1 MISTTY
7 AAFLAAAILALLEG
21 SRAFAPSSHPQHH
34 VPASRSATALFSH
47 SDRREFLSK
56 AAIAAAGI
64 VSIPPSAS
72 ADVDTDSFIK
82 TGMVSMPMGVSGQAG
97 KAKPVTGVVL
107 REGSE
112 VSRDGRSGSVLAE
125 ILLGK
130 SSDPTPVLATF
141 SSPWPLAKG
150 GLFDVECR
158 DASTGDGAFLSVAP
172 AKGKNISDL
181 AKTFFT
187 DSLFSST
194 GRFSFYGAP
203 TDIKVKKSE
212 VDGQYR
218 YLEIAFSNLSQ
229 STNAEI
235 PRTALVVA
243 TIPEGT
249 DDVVMLVGSA
259 TANRWK
265 RGSEKAVRETVGSFK
280 ATLAPKSG
288 MKIRAKGSVDR
299 ELL

>member
-1 MISTTY
+1 MLT
-7 AAFLAAAILALLEG
+7 FLSLALALLG
-21 SRAFAPSSHPQHH
+21 APAQAFAPVSLCQRAAAPSA
-34 VPASRSATALFSH
+34 ASTVLRSH
-47 SDRREFLSK
+47 SADRRGFMSQ
-56 AAIAAAGI
+56 AAIAISGAVALPRVAG
-64 VSIPPSAS
+64 
-72 ADVDTDSFIK
+72 ADVDTEDFIK

-112 VSRDGRSGSVLAE
+112 VSRDGRGSVLAE
-125 ILLGK
+125 ILVGGK

-158 DASTGDGAFLSVAP
+158 DASTGDGAFLTV
-172 AKGKNISDL
+172 AKGKGKGIADL
-181 AKTFFT
+181 PKTFFT
-187 DSLFSST
+187 ESLFSST

-203 TDIKVKKSE
+203 TDVKVKKSD

-218 YLEIAFSNLSQ
+218 ILEIVFSNLSQ

-235 PRTALVVA
+235 PRTAVVAA

-259 TANRWK
+259 TSNRWK
-265 RGSEKAVRETVGSFK
+265 RGAEKAVRDTVGSFK
-280 ATLAPKSG
+280 ATLAPTSG
-288 MKIRAKGSVDR
+288 MKVRAKGSA
-299 ELL
+299 